1 MSFSGYAFKI
11 FSRCKKNNYMREK
24 LKYRIIYVICLIFAV
39 CATNLKGQKNVN
51 VDLFHGR
58 MSMSIP
64 IYNFKTKHLNLPIT
78 MDYSPVDILN
88 QGVDYNKGWT
98 GYGWGDYSLT
108 GGIPTEVAYNPG
120 WTGIGW
126 NLNAGGVITRSVN
139 VLPDER
145 HADSYR
151 NIPEGN
157 FYAPEDQFY
166 KLVPI
171 GRIYVDSIK
180 DYVYQYDTVSL
191 GKPKDD
197 TYEIG
202 EDEFTFNFCGHTG
215 TFFYYRGK
223 WKVYSDED
231 IKVGRE
237 LDTDQSGTT
246 YINKITLE
254 TADGTIYTFGGEYS
268 SYGEAY
274 GDAQPIEFMT
284 PWVACGQTGEPRIAI
299 AWFLSEIK
307 SPEGDRIEFK
317 YASGNDH
324 LSPVTRQ
331 TTYSSR
337 SKYLDPNSGNWY
349 YRDNFS
355 VVDKF
360 PTDDQIRDLSVANTI
375 NSVFLS
381 SISSTTSDV
390 TIQFNR
396 STYNSINYPNESSS
410 TKYKLDDIY
419 ISGSITKQ
427 FHFTYLGSS
436 SEILKLTGLQESG
449 SFPGG
454 STTTLPAYSFSYI
467 SATDNLA
474 PEALNK
480 ITYPTGGYTSFE
492 YESSY
497 LDDRFRIK
505 SYASKGSETDKS
517 IITNYYY
524 STLEARKSDALESGV
539 MATALE
545 SDQYPDQSATYFL
558 DGYETIFELEKNN
571 GYYCPDPD
579 RLPWPFLKREE
590 IGYSSVW
597 EVQSQEDD
605 NGTIIPLKKTNYSFH
620 NYKDGYNCNF
630 ENKAGKLINC
640 SEYDM
645 SDNLIKSYSYEYE
658 ERPAEELER
667 FFSNT
672 YKFKYNSLICTTG
685 VFGRYYTK
693 SPRYLVS
700 LENRYENG
708 KTNIITYKYGSG
720 NDRLVEQTVEGD
732 KINYAITDEYG
743 NHPLE
748 TTTTSY
754 KYADEFNIPTED
766 GTIINFDYNTLHNQ
780 KNVPVETI
788 VKKDGKII
796 SGKFIKYKALATPE
810 RTYNYRPYQ
819 IYNLELSSPMAESDF
834 VPSTKSWTMDS
845 RYKVQTTF
853 DKYDEACNVLEYHH
867 TGGFPIS
874 CVYDDHYTQPIHEI
888 KNCTNQELNNAL
900 SGSTD
905 YMKLRTLLPK
915 AQITSYSLNSMFG
928 ITSVTGPNGATISKE
943 FDALGRLKCI
953 KDNNGKILKTMEY
966 NYNIQ

>member
-1 MSFSGYAFKI
+1 
-11 FSRCKKNNYMREK
+11 MREK
-24 LKYRIIYVICLIFAV
+24 LKYRIISVICLIFAV
-39 CATNLKGQKNVN
+39 CATNLKAQKNVN

-98 GYGWGDYSLT
+98 GYGWGDYSLA
-108 GGIPTEVAYNPG
+108 GGIPSEVAYNPG

-157 FYAPEDQFY
+157 FYAPESQFY
-166 KLVPI
+166 KIVII
-171 GRIYVDSIK
+171 GVVYDEITHK
-180 DYVYQYDTVSL
+180 NVYQYDTIPL

-231 IKVGRE
+231 IKVGCE
-237 LDTDQSGTT
+237 LDTDPQTDRT
-246 YINKITLE
+246 YFKKITLE

-268 SYGEAY
+268 Y
-274 GDAQPIEFMT
+274 GDAEPIEFMT
-284 PWVACGQTGEPRIAI
+284 PWVAIGQTGEPRIAI
-299 AWFLSEIK
+299 AWFLSKIE

-324 LSPVTRQ
+324 FSPVTRQ

-349 YRDNFS
+349 NRDNFS
-355 VVDKF
+355 IVDKF
-360 PTDDQIRDLSVANTI
+360 PTDDQIQNLSVANTI
-375 NSVFLS
+375 NSVFLRN
-381 SISSTTSDV
+381 ISSTTSDV
-390 TIQFNR
+390 TIEFNR
-396 STYNSINYPNESSS
+396 SSYNSINYPNEGSS

-427 FHFTYLGSS
+427 FLFTYLGNS
-436 SEILKLTGLQESG
+436 SEILKLTGLQETG

-454 STTTLPAYSFSYI
+454 STITLPAYSFGYI
-467 SATDNLA
+467 PSTDNVA

-480 ITYPTGGYTSFE
+480 ITYPTGGYTDFE

-497 LDDRFRIK
+497 LDNRFRIK
-505 SYASKGSETDKS
+505 KNTSKGSAGDKAF
-517 IITNYYY
+517 ITNYYY
-524 STLEARKSDALESGV
+524 STFEARKSDALESGV
-539 MATALE
+539 LATALAP
-545 SDQYPDQSATYFL
+545 DQYPDHSDRYFL
-558 DGYETIFELEKNN
+558 DGYETIFEFEKND
-571 GYYCPDPD
+571 GYYCPNPD
-579 RLPWPFLKREE
+579 KLPWPFLKREE

-605 NGTIIPLKKTNYSFH
+605 NGTIAPLKKTNYSFH
-620 NYKDGYNCNF
+620 NYKDGYNYNF
-630 ENKAGKLINC
+630 ENKAGKLIDC

-645 SDNLIKSYSYEYE
+645 NGKLIKSYSYEYE
-658 ERPAEELER
+658 ERPTEELER
-667 FFSNT
+667 FFSKT
-672 YKFKYNSLICTTG
+672 YKFKYNSLICTSVILG
-685 VFGRYYTK
+685 IYYTK
-693 SPRYLVS
+693 NPQYLVS
-700 LENRYENG
+700 SEIRYENG
-708 KTNIITYKYGSG
+708 ETNIITYKYGSG
-720 NDRLVEQTVEGD
+720 NDRLVEQTVMEG
-732 KINYAITDEYG
+732 KINFSITDEDG
-743 NHPLE
+743 NHPE
-748 TTTTSY
+748 VTTTTSY
-754 KYADEFNIPTED
+754 KYADEFDIPRGD
-766 GTIINFDYNTLHNQ
+766 GTTINFDYNTPHNQ
-780 KNVPVETI
+780 KNIPVETI
-788 VKKDGKII
+788 VKKNGKII
-796 SGKFIKYKALATPE
+796 SGKFIKYEALATPD
-810 RTYNYRPYQ
+810 RTYFYRPYQ
-819 IYNLELSSPMAESDF
+819 IYNLELSAPMAETDF

-853 DKYDEACNVLEYHH
+853 DTYDEAGNVLEYHH
-867 TGGFPIS
+867 TGGSPIS
-874 CVYDDHYTQPIHEI
+874 CVYDDHYTQPILEV
-888 KNCTNQELNNAL
+888 KNCTYQELNNLL
-900 SGSTD
+900 SVNSD

-915 AQITSYSLNSMFG
+915 AQITSYLLNSMFG

-943 FDALGRLKCI
+943 FDAFGRLKCI
-953 KDNNGKILKTMEY
+953 KDNSGKILKTMEY